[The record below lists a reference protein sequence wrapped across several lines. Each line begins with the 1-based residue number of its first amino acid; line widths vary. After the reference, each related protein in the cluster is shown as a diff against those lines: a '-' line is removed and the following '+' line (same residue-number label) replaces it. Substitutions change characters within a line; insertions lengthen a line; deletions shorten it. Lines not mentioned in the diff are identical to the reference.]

1 MSLLG
6 KPSLKRQ
13 ITTPKFNLFLAVGFP
28 THPTYSFM
36 EGLVFKVRTKKV
48 WMKAEYNSIKNFFE
62 VSHSLFSAFSSF
74 IHFVSHPLQGLC
86 LESPGPGLLPIHK
99 TMELF

>member
-36 EGLVFKVRTKKV
+36 EGLVLKQKKWV
-48 WMKAEYNSIKNFFE
+48 WTGIKKILYHVVFFE
-62 VSHSLFSAFSSF
+62 ESHSLIPCHLSLSLTTSDQASSLF
-74 IHFVSHPLQGLC
+74 IKNIKEV
-86 LESPGPGLLPIHK
+86 
-99 TMELF
+99 